1 MSRRRERSQ
10 RDKLTAQE
18 MRDLIKEYGIEFRG
32 LLTPSQWPELYY
44 HLFLRVRETGRME
57 FDEYQPN
64 ERTTRAFVEKMKR
77 RAIKLT
83 LAADRERRGLVNED
97 TLRGNTEH
105 IVFKRFG
112 SYVKW

>member
-32 LLTPSQWPELYY
+32 PLTPSQWPE
-44 HLFLRVRETGRME
+44 
-57 FDEYQPN
+57 
-64 ERTTRAFVEKMKR
+64 
-77 RAIKLT
+77 LT